1 MTEDQ
6 EEPGPSDRPLHSK
19 AVHREPP
26 VAASEFSPKTNL
38 GPVELVYLLLPM
50 ILWPL
55 SFIVFRAYFIYSLA
69 ASVSLLAIG
78 SFILW
83 RPDIR
88 WSRGRFPLGTLGI
101 GLLGAALL
109 YLLFVGGNIATTAVG
124 LGGDVQNVYG
134 EIYGN
139 QSGIVLVALLAL
151 IGVGEE
157 TYWRGGLQ
165 AVVEKWSPAFRKV
178 PWVVSTAYYTG
189 VHLSTLNPVLVG
201 AAFVVGL
208 VTGLVADRAGVGAS
222 ILTHVIWIEAI
233 VVFFPV

>member
-1 MTEDQ
+1 MTKDEGT
-6 EEPGPSDRPLHSK
+6 PGPTVRPPGSRNVLLERPEAAPEPNSK
-19 AVHREPP
+19 V
-26 VAASEFSPKTNL
+26 NL
-38 GPVELVYLLLPM
+38 GAFDLILLLLPM

-55 SFIVFRAYFIYSLA
+55 SFILLRAYFIYSLA

-78 SFILW
+78 SIVLW

-88 WSRGRFPLGTLGI
+88 WSRGNFPLWPLSI
-101 GLLGAALL
+101 GLLGAILL
-109 YLLFVGGNIATTAVG
+109 YLLFVGGNVATTAVG

-139 QSGIVLVALLAL
+139 QSGIVLVALLAV

-208 VTGLVADRAGVGAS
+208 VTSLVADRAGVGAS